1 MAHATNDLNAIRM
14 VAGAGILTLAD
25 SISSGGITLFTMFF
39 LIDWRLTLIAMIPL
53 PALTLVSRI
62 LGQKMHKRFRKAQA
76 AFSSLNDKT
85 QESVSGV
92 KVIKTFGEE
101 EEDIRDFEAMTKD
114 VVAKNKSV
122 YLVDALFDPAIQL
135 ILGLSFALTI
145 IFGGRFVVEGSIS
158 IGQLVSFISYI
169 GMMAWPML
177 AVGRLFNVLER
188 GSASYS
194 RIDELLKEKSTIQ
207 EQKNAIRTVVS
218 GDLDFQVSSFNY
230 PNSKEISLH
239 DVTFHLKRGQTL
251 GIVGRTGSGKSTIF
265 RLLLREYDQYTG
277 SINYNGIDIRDY
289 SLDALLSGIG
299 YVPQDNFLFSSDVR
313 ENIRFADPSISQ
325 QKVEEAARLTAI
337 HHDILGFP
345 AGYDT
350 LVGERGVSLS
360 GGQKQRIAIAR
371 ALVTEPELLILDD
384 SLSAVD
390 AKTEEAILTGLKQQR
405 ADQTTIIA
413 AHRISS
419 VMHANEIIVLDEGG
433 IVERGTHHEL
443 MELNGWYRRMYEKQQ
458 LETKLEG
465 KDEA

>member
-1 MAHATNDLNAIRM
+1 M
-14 VAGAGILTLAD
+14 
-25 SISSGGITLFTMFF
+25 
-39 LIDWRLTLIAMIPL
+39 
-53 PALTLVSRI
+53 
-62 LGQKMHKRFRKAQA
+62 
-76 AFSSLNDKT
+76 SL
-85 QESVSGV
+85 Q
-92 KVIKTFGEE
+92 
-101 EEDIRDFEAMTKD
+101 
-114 VVAKNKSV
+114 KNKSV

-419 VMHANEIIVLDEGG
+419 VMHANEIIVLDEGR